1 VLSPNAF
8 HAALRYA
15 DRELREF
22 SLEAAVSYLKLA
34 YDFTP
39 GALTAAFGVFEDPSG
54 SSGGEVRIGLAKAS
68 SDDDVIEGVVWP
80 LLGDDEEQTM
90 EDVDKALKAL
100 NLNRV
105 VAHAHRFPLEFC
117 DDCGAPMFPNAAGH
131 VVHAEPP
138 EEAEDRPAAP
148 LH

>member
-1 VLSPNAF
+1 M
-8 HAALRYA
+8 
-15 DRELREF
+15 
-22 SLEAAVSYLKLA
+22 
-34 YDFTP
+34 
-39 GALTAAFGVFEDPSG
+39 
-54 SSGGEVRIGLAKAS
+54 
-68 SDDDVIEGVVWP
+68 WP

-100 NLNRV
+100 SLNRA